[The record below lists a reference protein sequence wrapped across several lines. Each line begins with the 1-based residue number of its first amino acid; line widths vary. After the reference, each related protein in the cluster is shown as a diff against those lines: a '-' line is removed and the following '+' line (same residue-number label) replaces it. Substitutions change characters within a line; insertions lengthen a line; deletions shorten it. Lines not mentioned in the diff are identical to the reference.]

1 MRFRTQRNHMIDFL
15 FPVALF
21 FVFAVSALTV
31 ILLATNIY
39 RSTTE
44 RSSLNYTAG
53 TSLSY
58 ITEKIHQ
65 GDEKGNV
72 SLGSFDGHDALI
84 LEQEYNDETYFT
96 YIYTDQNEL
105 KELFV
110 KDGVQTDAASGK
122 TILPIKS
129 FTMKE
134 AGNSSFSFTCID
146 QDGQK
151 ASSIVS
157 IRSTSDSERSSQ

>member
-1 MRFRTQRNHMIDFL
+1 MMRFRTQRNHMIDFL

-44 RSSLNYTAG
+44 HSSLNYTAG

-65 GDEKGNV
+65 GDEGGNI
-72 SLGSFDGHDALI
+72 SIGTFDGNDALVI
-84 LEQEYNDETYFT
+84 EQEYNDEIYYT
-96 YIYTDQNEL
+96 YIYEDEGAL

-110 KDGVQTDAASGK
+110 KAGVDVNASAGK
-122 TILPIKS
+122 TILPVKS
-129 FTMKE
+129 FTVKE
-134 AGNSSFSFTCID
+134 IGEQAFSFTCVD
-146 QDGQK
+146 DDGQE
-151 ASSIVS
+151 ASCAVS
-157 IRSTSDSERSSQ
+157 VHSTSR

>member
-44 RSSLNYTAG
+44 SSSLNYTAG

-58 ITEKIHQ
+58 ITEKVHQ
-65 GDEKGNV
+65 SDENGSV
-72 SLGSFDGHDALI
+72 SIGTFEGRDALI
-84 LEQEYNDETYFT
+84 LEQSLNDETYYT

-110 KDGVQTDAASGK
+110 KDGVEASAASGK
-122 TILPIKS
+122 TILPVQS

-134 AGNSSFSFTCID
+134 AGDRSFAFTCID
-146 QDGQK
+146 TDGQK
-151 ASSIVS
+151 AYSVVS
-157 IRSTSDSERSSQ
+157 IRSTAERERSSL

>member
-31 ILLATNIY
+31 ILLATNVY

-44 RSSLNYTAG
+44 HSSLNFTAG

-58 ITEKIHQ
+58 ISEKIHQ
-65 GDEKGNV
+65 SDENGKV
-72 SLGSFDGHDALI
+72 SLGTFDGLDALI
-84 LEQEYNDETYFT
+84 IEQEYKDEIYFT

-110 KDGVQTDAASGK
+110 KEGVEVNASSGK
-122 TILPIKS
+122 SILPIES
-129 FTMKE
+129 FTME
-134 AGNSSFSFTCID
+134 AIGEHAYSFTCVD
-146 QDGQK
+146 KDGQK
-151 ASSIVS
+151 ASSVVS
-157 IRSTSDSERSSQ
+157 IRSTAVPLHLS